1 MNYFNYNGKL
11 FKDGTPVIG
20 ADNRGLRYGDGLFE
34 TMKMLNS
41 ELIFEDEHFARL
53 WRGLNVLQFDISKH
67 FKVEKLSGEIKL
79 LAKKNGHEKAARI
92 RLSIIR
98 GDGGLY
104 DAKNHSPGYIIQ
116 TWPLPAGSGEWNSN
130 GLVVGIYK
138 EAKKS
143 CDILSNLKHNN
154 YLPYVLAAL
163 QAKKEK
169 WNDAI
174 LLNTNGRI
182 CDTTIANI
190 FIVKNNAVFTPS
202 LSEGCVAGIMRKMII
217 MNLLKSN
224 WQVVEKEMS
233 VDELLNAD
241 EVFVTNSMYNIRW
254 VQRIYENTFNNVVT
268 QKIFAVP
275 RQTIL

>member
-116 TWPLPAGSGEWNSN
+116 TWPLAAGSGEWNSN

-182 CDTTIANI
+182 CDTTISNI

-254 VQRIYENTFNNVVT
+254 VQRIYENTFKNVVT

>member
-116 TWPLPAGSGEWNSN
+116 TWPLAAGSGEWNSN

-190 FIVKNNAVFTPS
+190 FIVKDNAVFTPS

-254 VQRIYENTFNNVVT
+254 VQRIYENTFKNVVT

>member
-116 TWPLPAGSGEWNSN
+116 TWPLAAGSGEWNSN

-190 FIVKNNAVFTPS
+190 FIVKDNAVFTPS

>member
-116 TWPLPAGSGEWNSN
+116 TWPLAAGSGEWNSN